1 MTMTPGS
8 RRIGLV
14 PLLIAGAAFLLSGCF
29 GSGKEDE
36 VGAPPPEI
44 GLASLS
50 SAPDQVS
57 GGDVLLQ
64 IDIDAAE
71 HAALSLWLNNAN
83 IGNGGLASDGNRLVG
98 LLGGLVLGEN
108 QLEVHHADHGRLA
121 ELTLV
126 NHPITGPIFSGP
138 QQYPFVCSVVQQLGV
153 QPLVDAAEP
162 PGYPVLDETDTVI
175 GYSRDCS
182 VEPIV
187 TYWYR
192 TESNQW
198 AAWPEDATELPAD
211 GLTTTTLDGDTV
223 PFVVRQERGTINRFI
238 YSYAAL
244 VPIESIGAAD
254 IDGSLWNGRL
264 LYHFQ
269 GGVAIGHAQ
278 GGLAQGSAMR
288 PDQLA
293 LGYAIAYSTG
303 TRTNVHYNLQVG
315 GETALMV
322 KEHFIKRYGVPL
334 YTVGLGASGGA
345 IQQYV
350 YAQNHPGLLD
360 AGVPVQSYP
369 DMVTQTIHIS
379 DCELLEYYMDVTDRD
394 NPRWQVTENRSLL
407 VGLNATDAVPDPF
420 APIKPLFGYSTA
432 PGSSECIPAWRGLT
446 PLAVNPLYGQAPNQ
460 QFMVPPEIMQE
471 VRWTHFDDLRNIY
484 GVDDDGWARVALD
497 NVGVQYG
504 LSSVAN
510 GELTPDEFLKLN
522 GLVGSWKHPRD
533 MVQEAV
539 FPFFTTN
546 PAAITGPEDFDPW
559 SSRNMRLSPDPE
571 SEPAPRS
578 EGDLAAIEG
587 IYRAG
592 MVYDGQLD
600 IPMIDWRPYL
610 EHVLDMH
617 NSHQSFAVRQRIRDQ
632 MGHSDNQVV
641 WFTDARPSPQ
651 TDHRNL
657 ALEVIDEWMS
667 NIRENPQLSVAEN
680 RPDSA
685 ADRCFDTEGN
695 LIAAGDDVWSG
706 ILDDQA
712 PGACTAAFPLYT
724 TSRIEA
730 GGPITGSVFKCQLQ
744 SVEDAIA
751 SGLYGVWTPT
761 PEQVDILNLIF
772 PDGVCDYSL
781 PDAGRPADL

>member
-1 MTMTPGS
+1 MKTNHS
-8 RRIGLV
+8 WRRAGFTAT
-14 PLLIAGAAFLLSGCF
+14 IAAAAALMLSGCF
-29 GSGKEDE
+29 DSDDDE
-36 VGAPPPEI
+36 ESAGPPPTI
-44 GLASLS
+44 GISTLS

-64 IDIDAAE
+64 IDVAAAE
-71 HAALSLWLNNAN
+71 HAELSLWLNDAD
-83 IGNGGLASDGNRLVG
+83 IGDGGLASDGDSIVG
-98 LLGGLVLGEN
+98 LLGGLVEGEN
-108 QLEVHHADHGRLA
+108 LLEVHHSAHGKLA
-121 ELTLV
+121 EITLV

-153 QPLVDAAEP
+153 QPLVDAADP
-162 PGYPVLDETDTVI
+162 PGYPVLDETDSVI

-192 TESNQW
+192 TTGEQW
-198 AAWPEDATELPAD
+198 AEWPEGATAAPEDAAS
-211 GLTTTTLDGDTV
+211 TTTLDGATV

-244 VPIESIGAAD
+244 VPIEAIGAEAVD
-254 IDGSLWNGRL
+254 TSLWNGRL

-278 GGLAQGSAMR
+278 GSASQSRTMR
-288 PDQLA
+288 ADQLA

-369 DMVTQTIHIS
+369 DMVTQTIHIG
-379 DCELLEYYMDVTDRD
+379 DCELLEYYMDATDRD

-420 APIKPLFGYSTA
+420 APLKPMFGFSSA
-432 PGSSECIPAWRGLT
+432 PGSSECVPAWRGLT
-446 PLAVNPLYGQAPNQ
+446 PLALNPLYGQAPNQ
-460 QFMVPPEIMQE
+460 QLMVPPEIMGE
-471 VRWTHFDDLRNIY
+471 VHWTHYDDLRNIY
-484 GVDDDGWARVALD
+484 GVDEDGWARVAMD

-504 LSSVAN
+504 LNSVAN
-510 GELTPDEFLKLN
+510 GEITPDEFLKLN
-522 GLVGSWKHPRD
+522 ALVGSWKDPRD

-546 PAAITGPEDFDPW
+546 PAAITGPDDFDPW
-559 SSRNMRLSPDPE
+559 SSRNMRLSADPE
-571 SEPAPRS
+571 AETAPRMT
-578 EGDLAAIEG
+578 GDLAAIEG

-600 IPMIDWRPYL
+600 IPVIDWRPYL

-617 NSHQSFAVRQRIRDQ
+617 NVHQSFAVRQRIRDR
-632 MGHSDNQVV
+632 MGHSDNQSV
-641 WFTDARPSPQ
+641 WFTDARPTPQ
-651 TDHRNL
+651 VDHVNL
-657 ALEVIDEWMS
+657 ALEVIDEWMA
-667 NIRENPQLSVAEN
+667 NIRANPGLTVAEN
-680 RPDSA
+680 RPDAA

-695 LIAAGDDVWSG
+695 LIAAGDDVWDG
-706 ILDDQA
+706 ILDDEA

-744 SVEDAIA
+744 SVADAIA
-751 SGLYGVWTPT
+751 AGVYGTWAPT
-761 PEQVDILNLIF
+761 PEQVDQLNLIF